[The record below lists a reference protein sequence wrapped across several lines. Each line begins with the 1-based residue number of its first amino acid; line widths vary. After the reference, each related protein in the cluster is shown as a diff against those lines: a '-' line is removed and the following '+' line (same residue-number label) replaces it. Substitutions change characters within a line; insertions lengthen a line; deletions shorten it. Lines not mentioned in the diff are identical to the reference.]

1 MDWLVQ
7 VEQGSLGLGALI
19 VLLSFALYIKR
30 TGDFKAVI
38 FFWQKRLELTRQEFV
53 VNRIGL
59 GLMILGVRH
68 VEKQRVDLVGIARM
82 GIGDDHMHQA
92 MRRERVFP

>member
-19 VLLSFALYIKR
+19 VLLSFAFYIKR

-38 FFWQKRLELTRQEFV
+38 FFWQKRLELTHQEFV

-59 GLMILGVRH
+59 GLMILGVVVR
-68 VEKQRVDLVGIARM
+68 LVYHTFF
-82 GIGDDHMHQA
+82 IGA
-92 MRRERVFP
+92 

>member
-19 VLLSFALYIKR
+19 VLLSFAPYIKR
-30 TGDFKAVI
+30 TGDIKDVI

-59 GLMILGVRH
+59 GLMILGVVVR
-68 VEKQRVDLVGIARM
+68 LVYHTFF
-82 GIGDDHMHQA
+82 IGA
-92 MRRERVFP
+92 

>member
-19 VLLSFALYIKR
+19 VLLSFAFYIKR
-30 TGDFKAVI
+30 TGDYKAVI

-59 GLMILGVRH
+59 GLMILGVVVR
-68 VEKQRVDLVGIARM
+68 LVYHTFF
-82 GIGDDHMHQA
+82 IGA
-92 MRRERVFP
+92 

>member
-19 VLLSFALYIKR
+19 VLLSFAPYIKR
-30 TGDFKAVI
+30 TGDFTAVI

-59 GLMILGVRH
+59 GLMILGVVVR
-68 VEKQRVDLVGIARM
+68 LVYHTFF
-82 GIGDDHMHQA
+82 IGA
-92 MRRERVFP
+92 

>member
-1 MDWLVQ
+1 MDWIVQ

-19 VLLSFALYIKR
+19 VLLSFAFYIKR
-30 TGDFKAVI
+30 TGDYKAVI

-59 GLMILGVRH
+59 GLMILGVVVR
-68 VEKQRVDLVGIARM
+68 LVYHTFF
-82 GIGDDHMHQA
+82 IGA
-92 MRRERVFP
+92 

>member
-19 VLLSFALYIKR
+19 VFLSFVLYIKR

-59 GLMILGVRH
+59 GLMILGVVVR
-68 VEKQRVDLVGIARM
+68 LVYHTFF
-82 GIGDDHMHQA
+82 IGA
-92 MRRERVFP
+92 

>member
-19 VLLSFALYIKR
+19 VLLSFAFYIKR
-30 TGDFKAVI
+30 TSDYKAVI

-59 GLMILGVRH
+59 GLMILGVVVR
-68 VEKQRVDLVGIARM
+68 LVYHTFF
-82 GIGDDHMHQA
+82 IGA
-92 MRRERVFP
+92 

>member
-19 VLLSFALYIKR
+19 VLLSFALHIKR

-59 GLMILGVRH
+59 GLMILGVVVR
-68 VEKQRVDLVGIARM
+68 LVYHTFF
-82 GIGDDHMHQA
+82 IGA
-92 MRRERVFP
+92 

>member
-19 VLLSFALYIKR
+19 VFLSFVLYIKR

-59 GLMILGVRH
+59 GLMIFGVIVR
-68 VEKQRVDLVGIARM
+68 LVYHNFF
-82 GIGDDHMHQA
+82 IGA
-92 MRRERVFP
+92 

>member
-19 VLLSFALYIKR
+19 VLLSFAFYIKR
-30 TGDFKAVI
+30 TGDYKAVI

-59 GLMILGVRH
+59 GLMILGVVVRLFYH
-68 VEKQRVDLVGIARM
+68 TFF
-82 GIGDDHMHQA
+82 IGA
-92 MRRERVFP
+92 

>member
-30 TGDFKAVI
+30 TGDFKALVLV
-38 FFWQKRLELTRQEFV
+38 WQKRLELTHQEFV

-59 GLMILGVRH
+59 GLMILGVVVR
-68 VEKQRVDLVGIARM
+68 LVYHTFF
-82 GIGDDHMHQA
+82 IGA
-92 MRRERVFP
+92 

>member
-19 VLLSFALYIKR
+19 VALSFALYVKR
-30 TGDFKAVI
+30 TGDLKAVI

-53 VNRIGL
+53 VNRVGL
-59 GLMILGVRH
+59 GFMILGVVVR
-68 VEKQRVDLVGIARM
+68 LVYHTFF
-82 GIGDDHMHQA
+82 IGA
-92 MRRERVFP
+92 

>member
-7 VEQGSLGLGALI
+7 VEQGSLGLGVLI

-59 GLMILGVRH
+59 GLMILGVVLR
-68 VEKQRVDLVGIARM
+68 LVYHTFFVGA
-82 GIGDDHMHQA
+82 
-92 MRRERVFP
+92 

>member
-7 VEQGSLGLGALI
+7 VEQGSLGLGVLI

-30 TGDFKAVI
+30 TGDFKTVI

-59 GLMILGVRH
+59 GLMILGVVVR
-68 VEKQRVDLVGIARM
+68 LVYHTFF
-82 GIGDDHMHQA
+82 IGA
-92 MRRERVFP
+92 

>member
-7 VEQGSLGLGALI
+7 VEQGSLGLGDLS

-59 GLMILGVRH
+59 GLMILGVVVR
-68 VEKQRVDLVGIARM
+68 LVYHTFF
-82 GIGDDHMHQA
+82 IGA
-92 MRRERVFP
+92 

>member
-19 VLLSFALYIKR
+19 VLLSFAFYLKR
-30 TGDFKAVI
+30 TGDYKAVI

-59 GLMILGVRH
+59 GLMILGVVVR
-68 VEKQRVDLVGIARM
+68 LVYHTFF
-82 GIGDDHMHQA
+82 IGA
-92 MRRERVFP
+92 

>member
-19 VLLSFALYIKR
+19 VLLSFAFYVKR
-30 TGDFKAVI
+30 TGDYKAVI

-59 GLMILGVRH
+59 GLMILGVVVR
-68 VEKQRVDLVGIARM
+68 LVYHTFF
-82 GIGDDHMHQA
+82 IGA
-92 MRRERVFP
+92 

>member
-19 VLLSFALYIKR
+19 VFLSFVLYIKR

-53 VNRIGL
+53 ANRIGL
-59 GLMILGVRH
+59 GLMILGVVLR
-68 VEKQRVDLVGIARM
+68 LVYHTFF
-82 GIGDDHMHQA
+82 IGA
-92 MRRERVFP
+92 

>member
-19 VLLSFALYIKR
+19 VFLSFVLYINR

-59 GLMILGVRH
+59 GLMILGVVVR
-68 VEKQRVDLVGIARM
+68 LVYHTFF
-82 GIGDDHMHQA
+82 IGA
-92 MRRERVFP
+92 

>member
-7 VEQGSLGLGALI
+7 VEQSSLGLGALI
-19 VLLSFALYIKR
+19 VFLSFVLYIKR

-59 GLMILGVRH
+59 GLMILGVVVR
-68 VEKQRVDLVGIARM
+68 LVYHTFF
-82 GIGDDHMHQA
+82 IGA
-92 MRRERVFP
+92 

>member
-59 GLMILGVRH
+59 GLMILGVVVR
-68 VEKQRVDLVGIARM
+68 LVYNTFF
-82 GIGDDHMHQA
+82 IGA
-92 MRRERVFP
+92 

>member
-7 VEQGSLGLGALI
+7 LEQGALGIGVFI
-19 VLLSFALYIKR
+19 VVFSFVLYGKR
-30 TGDFKAVI
+30 NGDVKAVI

-59 GLMILGVRH
+59 GLMILGVVVR
-68 VEKQRVDLVGIARM
+68 LVYHTFF
-82 GIGDDHMHQA
+82 IGA
-92 MRRERVFP
+92 

>member
-19 VLLSFALYIKR
+19 VFLSFVLFIKR

-59 GLMILGVRH
+59 GLMILGVVLR
-68 VEKQRVDLVGIARM
+68 LVYHTFF
-82 GIGDDHMHQA
+82 IGA
-92 MRRERVFP
+92 

>member
-19 VLLSFALYIKR
+19 VLLSFAFYIKR
-30 TGDFKAVI
+30 TGDCKAVI

-59 GLMILGVRH
+59 GLMILGVVVR
-68 VEKQRVDLVGIARM
+68 LVYHTFF
-82 GIGDDHMHQA
+82 IGA
-92 MRRERVFP
+92 

>member
-19 VLLSFALYIKR
+19 VLLSFAFYIKR
-30 TGDFKAVI
+30 TGDHKAVI
-38 FFWQKRLELTRQEFV
+38 FFWQKRLKLTRQEFV

-59 GLMILGVRH
+59 GLMILGVVVR
-68 VEKQRVDLVGIARM
+68 LVYHTFF
-82 GIGDDHMHQA
+82 IGA
-92 MRRERVFP
+92 

>member
-38 FFWQKRLELTRQEFV
+38 FFWQKRLELTHQEFV

-59 GLMILGVRH
+59 GLMILGVVVRFVYH
-68 VEKQRVDLVGIARM
+68 TFF
-82 GIGDDHMHQA
+82 IGA
-92 MRRERVFP
+92 

>member
-19 VLLSFALYIKR
+19 VLLSFAFYIKR
-30 TGDFKAVI
+30 TGDYKAVI

-59 GLMILGVRH
+59 GLMILGVVVR
-68 VEKQRVDLVGIARM
+68 LVYHTLF
-82 GIGDDHMHQA
+82 IGA
-92 MRRERVFP
+92 